1 MTPFYIG
8 AGILIC
14 LSIYYWIEI
23 KRFFDKK
30 ETLPLRV
37 ALGISTLDTTHFALV
52 VLSSL
57 YHSWLLPFDR
67 IASLLAGSTMTA
79 VGLAV
84 MMTGMFELRSM
95 RRIFGMEI
103 SMVIT
108 TGIYKW
114 SRNPQY
120 VGWFMCLLGISLIGR
135 SGLAFL
141 FSAVLIIGIH
151 LFVVLLEEPY
161 LESVLGDE
169 YRLYKL
175 KTPRYIGIPGSKS
188 SANS

>member
-1 MTPFYIG
+1 MIPLYIG

-14 LSIYYWIEI
+14 LSFYYWIEI
-23 KRFFDKK
+23 KRFFGRK

-37 ALGISTLDTTHFALV
+37 SLGILTLDTAHFVLV

-67 IASLLAGSTMTA
+67 MASLLAGSTMTV

-84 MMTGMFELRSM
+84 MMAGMFELRSM
-95 RRIFGMEI
+95 RRISVMEI

-151 LFVVLLEEPY
+151 LFVILLEEPY